1 MNGNIQCKEEGGGGG
16 GLTSLMQVLWKCKL
30 YAKL

>member
-1 MNGNIQCKEEGGGGG
+1 MNGNIQCKEEGGGG